1 MSITSKSTR
10 NAKKY
15 RIVFLGDQGV
25 GKTSIIERY
34 TTDRFDEGYNVK
46 YYFYLFVVNSWY

>member
-1 MSITSKSTR
+1 MAVRDIPCPGCKKNIKKDIRQIRMSLTSKETR

-25 GKTSIIERY
+25 GKTSII
-34 TTDRFDEGYNVK
+34 
-46 YYFYLFVVNSWY
+46 